1 MKLLRSVFA
10 PMDQNAYIFVD
21 EDTNECVVLDPG
33 GDEDKLIHAIESNG
47 LILKAILLTHAHGD
61 HIGALVALKEK
72 FGAPVGIYKDEA
84 DVLRS
89 PELNFTGS
97 FGSPRIA
104 MEADILFEDGDVY
117 RFGKEGALRVIHV
130 PGHTPGGACYYSEA
144 TGQLFSGDCLFY
156 GSVGRTDF
164 PQYSKKLK
172 AETGVKELGAD
183 GNMALLLKSIQEK
196 LLVLPDDTRVYPGHG
211 MPTTIGNE
219 KKYNPYLR

>member
-33 GDEDKLIHAIESNG
+33 GDEDKLIRTIESNG

-61 HIGALVALKEK
+61 HIGALAALKEK

-156 GSVGRTDF
+156 GSVGRTD
-164 PQYSKKLK
+164 
-172 AETGVKELGAD
+172 

-196 LLVLPDDTRVYPGHG
+196 LMVLPDDTRVYPGHG